1 MSTHS
6 SSLAWRIPWMEE
18 LFLES
23 RNEVMELCRVTIN
36 TDTGLTNIHLI
47 LLLPSSSFVTELQLC
62 SGISYPSHW
71 HVLQDDLIS
80 SFMDYCYYLVTKLC
94 LTFWSPVDCSLPG
107 PSVHGISQIRILE
120 LVAISFSRGSSW
132 PRDQTCISC
141 ISRWILYHWATW
153 EVQLY
158 YLQNK
163 SISLSLRV
171 VDLSMGIWPNF
182 G

>member
-1 MSTHS
+1 
-6 SSLAWRIPWMEE
+6 MEE

-94 LTFWSPVDCSLPG
+94 LTF
-107 PSVHGISQIRILE
+107 
-120 LVAISFSRGSSW
+120 
-132 PRDQTCISC
+132 
-141 ISRWILYHWATW
+141 
-153 EVQLY
+153 
-158 YLQNK
+158 
-163 SISLSLRV
+163 
-171 VDLSMGIWPNF
+171 
-182 G
+182 